1 MDQSALRSK
10 VDPQEAAIKKAA
22 DEMARFGRQ
31 ENNNLWLILH
41 NFHLRNVR
49 KRQNPE
55 AFSFKPMTSDKI
67 DQMEKERK
75 AAEMRQ
81 KAEKEE
87 REEKIKRQEK
97 LVKYL
102 VFGGFVFVIL
112 YNLAKTAQSRANK
125 EGSVDLKP
133 EKPLVKCEKELLA
146 RNSCRK
152 EVEDLCSA
160 LGIKVLKRNEDQL

>member
-112 YNLAKTAQSRANK
+112 YNLTAQSRANK
-125 EGSVDLKP
+125 EGSVDLIKP

-160 LGIKVLKRNEDQL
+160 LGIKVFKSNEDQL

>member
-1 MDQSALRSK
+1 MT
-10 VDPQEAAIKKAA
+10 KK
-22 DEMARFGRQ
+22 
-31 ENNNLWLILH
+31 
-41 NFHLRNVR
+41 
-49 KRQNPE
+49 QNPE

-75 AAEMRQ
+75 VAEARQ
-81 KAEKEE
+81 RAEKEE
-87 REEKIKRQEK
+87 REAKIKRQEK

-112 YNLAKTAQSRANK
+112 YNLAKTAQSRGNN
-125 EGSVDLKP
+125 EVSVDLKP

-152 EVEDLCSA
+152 EVEELCAA
-160 LGIKVLKRNEDQL
+160 LGIKVFKKNEEQI

>member
-1 MDQSALRSK
+1 
-10 VDPQEAAIKKAA
+10 
-22 DEMARFGRQ
+22 
-31 ENNNLWLILH
+31 
-41 NFHLRNVR
+41 
-49 KRQNPE
+49 
-55 AFSFKPMTSDKI
+55 
-67 DQMEKERK
+67 MEKERK

-125 EGSVDLKP
+125 EVSVDLKA
-133 EKPLVKCEKELLA
+133 EKPVVKCEKELLA

-160 LGIKVLKRNEDQL
+160 LGIKATGDECKEKEDNYAACCKTEDLPLQK